1 MIRVRLSVVE
11 GGRLAGDKTIRLSE
25 REYEALKKLKE
36 LAKGALR
43 FFERLDEKEE
53 EED

>member
-1 MIRVRLSVVE
+1 MNRVCLSVV
-11 GGRLAGDKTIRLSE
+11 GGCKLGDKTIRLSE
-25 REYEALKKLKE
+25 TEYEALKKLKE

-43 FFERLDEKEE
+43 FFERLDEQDE